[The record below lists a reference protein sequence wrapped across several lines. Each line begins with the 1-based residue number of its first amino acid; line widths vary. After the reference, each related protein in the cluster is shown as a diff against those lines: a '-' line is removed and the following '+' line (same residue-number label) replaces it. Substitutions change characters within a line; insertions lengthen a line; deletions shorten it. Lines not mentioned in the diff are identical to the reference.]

1 MNNQNEILAQKV
13 VESFK
18 RHVSAEAR
26 EHISEH
32 DFTVLGL
39 IVQEALS
46 LEMAEAVE
54 MVDELE
60 KRLKKIQ
67 GYRELGL

>member
-1 MNNQNEILAQKV
+1 MDNQNEKLAQRV
-13 VESFK
+13 VEAFK
-18 RHVSAEAR
+18 KHVSAEAR
-26 EHISEH
+26 EQLSER
-32 DFTVLGL
+32 DFGVLAL

-60 KRLKKIQ
+60 ERLKKME
-67 GYRELGL
+67 GHRELGL

>member
-1 MNNQNEILAQKV
+1 MDTQKEQLAQKV
-13 VESFK
+13 VEVFK
-18 RHVSAEAR
+18 QNISAEAR
-26 EHISEH
+26 AHISDAEFH
-32 DFTVLGL
+32 ELAL

-60 KRLKKIQ
+60 KRLKEIAGRRQ
-67 GYRELGL
+67 MEL

>member
-1 MNNQNEILAQKV
+1 VSNQNEMLAQKV
-13 VESFK
+13 VESFRK
-18 RHVSAEAR
+18 HVSDEAR

-32 DFTVLGL
+32 DFAVLGM

-60 KRLKKIQ
+60 KRLKKMQ

>member
-1 MNNQNEILAQKV
+1 VTNQNEELAQKV
-13 VESFK
+13 VGAFK
-18 RHVSAEAR
+18 KHLSAEAR
-26 EHISEH
+26 EHINES
-32 DFTVLGL
+32 DFDVLAL

-60 KRLKKIQ
+60 ERLKRME
-67 GYRELGL
+67 GHRELGL

>member
-1 MNNQNEILAQKV
+1 MNNHNEKLAQKV
-13 VESFK
+13 VEAFK
-18 RHVSAEAR
+18 KNVSVEAR
-26 EHISEH
+26 EHISER
-32 DFTVLGL
+32 DFHVLAL

-60 KRLKKIQ
+60 KRLKKMEGQ
-67 GYRELGL
+67 PELGL